1 MPYQIHWEDR
11 GVAYK
16 YEGHASEA
24 DIAAATRHVQAD
36 ARYDRLLYSLHDF
49 LACESFTFSP
59 AAMEEMAAVNAAAA
73 RSLRAGKLAIAVV
86 TDREEVVASV
96 HAYVGSGLCAH
107 DFRIFDSVV
116 AARAWLKGMTRQ

>member
-16 YEGHASEA
+16 YEGQASEA

-36 ARYDRLLYSLHDF
+36 ARFDRLLYSLHDF

-59 AAMEEMAAVNAAAA
+59 AAMEELAAVNAAAA

-86 TDREEVVASV
+86 TEMEEVVAAI
-96 HAYVGSGLCAH
+96 HAYVASGLSAH
-107 DFRIFDSVV
+107 DFRIFKSVDP
-116 AARAWLKGMTRQ
+116 ARAWLKGMTRH